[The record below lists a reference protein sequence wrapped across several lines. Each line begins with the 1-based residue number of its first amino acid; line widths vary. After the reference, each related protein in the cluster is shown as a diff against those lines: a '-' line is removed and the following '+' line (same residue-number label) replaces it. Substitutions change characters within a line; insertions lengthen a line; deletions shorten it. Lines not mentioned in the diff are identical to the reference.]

1 MRKYKKISKLNVFDG
16 DIIKYRDSRYIVG
29 VGFVSCVR
37 FMRVKSITN
46 NLTARCVR
54 SDGKLYLL
62 NMIDDRVLSGYTVA

>member
-1 MRKYKKISKLNVFDG
+1 MRKYKTIDKLTVFDG

-46 NLTARCVR
+46 NLTARCIG
-54 SDGKLYLL
+54 SNGKLLL
-62 NMIDDRVLSGYTVA
+62 VNMIDERVLSGYTLV